1 MGTVSRLVVA
11 GLAALAVQGACA
23 LETGGIALH
32 MHRTVLRIST
42 DRGIEV
48 GGVHLNGNVNL
59 SATAQNI
66 TTSATGPDSRAVTSI
81 GVIYGGTTV
90 TGDTTVV
97 AQARDVTTV
106 ASGPGNIAC
115 TQIGVIGDSP
125 DCQ

>member
-1 MGTVSRLVVA
+1 MSTLSGLVVA
-11 GLAALAVQGACA
+11 GLAVLSVQGAYA

-32 MHRTVLRIST
+32 MHRAVLRIST

-48 GGVHLNGNVNL
+48 GGVHLQGNVNL

-66 TTSATGPDSRAVTSI
+66 TTSAGGPGSRAVTSI

-106 ASGPGNIAC
+106 ASGQGNIAC